1 MLTAAFLI
9 LSTIPA
15 FAKPVGIYLKSKS
28 DSKQVLYISYYD
40 YIRAH
45 ASQNE
50 AFRNLLKDYEIAG
63 ISVETDKNK
72 KVIDYAQYEK
82 DYIAGNI
89 KNLDAYADQ
98 SGSQVYVNPEIV
110 KELNKD
116 GTIGEEINAPD
127 KPGNPQVDYI
137 PIAEARVKANAE
149 IVTVKGV
156 VTSIIG
162 NNAYIQDS
170 TAGIYIYMSTNQDAN
185 LIPGNVVKVT
195 GALDEYYGLKQIKY
209 VKDST
214 KIEFV
219 EIGQV
224 PEAKLIT
231 ADNIGEAYESQL
243 VTVKNITITSVGSG
257 TSGYDILAKDENNV
271 IVNIRVDKNLK
282 PYIEA
287 SSFRIGS
294 IIDVTAPI
302 AEYIPKGKP
311 SIYQLMLRNINDVK
325 VIKDGN
331 GEVPG
336 NDGKAIRDIQ
346 GKSHKSPLV
355 DEGVTKVKGIVTSIS
370 NDKYQKGFFMQDP
383 NPDNDPATS
392 EGIFVKYS
400 TTSNVKVGD
409 SVSVDGTVKEL
420 LNGTNE
426 DGLLETTIEA
436 SAVKVESSN
445 NPLPAAIAIDLKGT
459 LLNNIDNDN
468 FKSFDINEDSIDYFE
483 SLEGM
488 LVKIVDPLI
497 VGAGEKYGEIYVV
510 PNNGVGSEHQ
520 RTPHGGI
527 KALLEDFNPEAIT
540 IDDVIVPITG
550 SDKKFI
556 DKNLKIKVG
565 DSFEKDANGKVEI
578 IGVMSY
584 GFGKYK
590 FLNTQALPKILPT
603 GQDREV
609 TTIAKEENKLTVATY
624 NIENFNKSDQNKV
637 NKVAKGIVDNLKTPD
652 IVGLIEVQDNDG
664 ETSGGNTDA
673 SQSYSALIAAIK
685 NLSGVDYEFTDIAPE
700 DGKDGG
706 APKGNIR
713 NGFIYRKDRVSLVNK
728 NKGDAKT
735 AVSVDGN
742 GLSVNPGRIDPN
754 NEAFNASRKPL
765 IAEFEFKGEKVFII
779 ANHLNSKGGDGSLFG
794 NVQPPV
800 RTSEVQRHK
809 QATIINSFIKEL
821 QTKVPNANVVTLGDL
836 NDFEFSETL
845 NKLKGTEL
853 TNMLDKLSVNE
864 RYTYIYSGNS
874 QVLDHVLVSNN
885 LFDKAIV
892 DIVHINSQFTEG
904 YGRVSDHDPV
914 LVQLDLGVKEAT
926 DEEIL
931 LEAKNALNLQG
942 LDNVTANLNL
952 PTELAK
958 GVKVTWTSNNEAV
971 IANDGKV
978 TRPEAGNPNATVKL
992 TATLSLNGKTETKEF
1007 NVTVIA
1013 NAVNEDQK
1021 TLEDAKSALDLGD
1034 VSAVVADMTLKTEL
1048 NGVTIT
1054 WDSSDKAVI
1063 ANDGKVTRPEN
1074 GQGNKTVT
1082 LTATLTYKELTATKV
1097 FTVTVNEKDGQQN
1110 NTQVIFEEKF
1120 DDIATWANTK
1130 VDGSGVYFSSSKA
1143 FVTGTAG
1150 GVQKGDKNLILNTT
1164 GSHKPFFDI
1173 KVDFTNTNNLKFSF
1187 NWSKIENKN
1196 TGTPPAVLRTQ
1207 TVKLQYSLDNGASF
1221 ITINSDLTITN
1232 TPDAQSGNKVIE
1244 LPSELA
1250 GKNVVLRFLVEDK
1263 DGTGNRPKLGLDDIK
1278 IEGIVQNP

>member
-1 MLTAAFLI
+1 MIRKKLVAMLTAAFLI

-28 DSKQVLYISYYD
+28 DSSQVLYISYYD

-50 AFRNLLKDYEIAG
+50 AFRNLSKDYDIAG
-63 ISVETDKNK
+63 ISVETETNKN
-72 KVIDYAQYEK
+72 VIDYAQYEK
-82 DYIAGNI
+82 DYLAGNI
-89 KNLDAYADQ
+89 KNLDAYADK
-98 SGSQVYVNPEIV
+98 SGSQVYANPEKV

-116 GTIGEEINAPD
+116 GTIGAEINAPD

-149 IVTVKGV
+149 TVTVKGV

-170 TAGIYIYMSTNQDAN
+170 TAGIYVYMSTNQDAN

-287 SSFRIGS
+287 SSFKIGS
-294 IIDVTAPI
+294 IIDVTAPV

-336 NDGKAIRDIQ
+336 NDGKSIRDIQ

-355 DEGVTKVKGIVTSIS
+355 DQGVTKVKGIVTSIS
-370 NDKYQKGFFMQDP
+370 NDKYQKGFFIQDP

-436 SAVKVESSN
+436 SNVKVESSN

-468 FKSFDINEDSIDYFE
+468 FTSFDINEDSIDYFE

-520 RTPHGGI
+520 RTPNGGI
-527 KALLEDFNPEAIT
+527 KALLDDFNPEAIT
-540 IDDVIVPITG
+540 IDDVIIPITG

-556 DKNLKIKVG
+556 DPNLKIKVG

-578 IGVMSY
+578 AGVMSY

-603 GQDREV
+603 GLDREV
-609 TTIAKEENKLTVATY
+609 TTIAKEDNKLTVATY
-624 NIENFNKSDQNKV
+624 NIENFNKLDQDKV
-637 NKVAKGIVDNLKTPD
+637 NKVARGIVENLKTPD

-821 QTKVPNANVVTLGDL
+821 QTKVANANVVTLGDL

-914 LVQLDLGVKEAT
+914 LVQLDLGIKQVTDQELLDAAVNGLSLGDTTAVKTNLTLVQEFKGAT
-926 DEEIL
+926 ITWSS
-931 LEAKNALNLQG
+931 
-942 LDNVTANLNL
+942 DN
-952 PTELAK
+952 K
-958 GVKVTWTSNNEAV
+958 AV
-971 IANDGKV
+971 VAIDGTI
-978 TRPEAGNPNATVKL
+978 TRPENGQGNSIVKL
-992 TATLSLNGKTETKEF
+992 TATLTLKGLTATKEF
-1007 NVTVIA
+1007 NVTVVEKDKA
-1013 NAVNEDQK
+1013 PEENNDQE
-1021 TLEDAKSALDLGD
+1021 TLDAAKSALDLGD
-1034 VSAVVADMTLKTEL
+1034 VSAVVADMTLKTEQ

-1054 WDSSDKAVI
+1054 WNSSDKAVI

-1097 FTVTVNEKDGQQN
+1097 FTVTVKEKDAE
-1110 NTQVIFEEKF
+1110 QVGIGLPLSVISISNLTADWKQVDLAGTSYIQLLKSTSCLITPAMNFNGYTTKKLNF
-1120 DDIATWANTK
+1120 KARSYGGNTK
-1130 VDGSGVYFSSSKA
+1130 
-1143 FVTGTAG
+1143 
-1150 GVQKGDKNLILNTT
+1150 
-1164 GSHKPFFDI
+1164 
-1173 KVDFTNTNNLKFSF
+1173 
-1187 NWSKIENKN
+1187 
-1196 TGTPPAVLRTQ
+1196 PAANEITISI
-1207 TVKLQYSLDNGASF
+1207 SLDNGVTWTVLSRVTPA
-1221 ITINSDLTITN
+1221 NSTLTSQPEIDLTSYKGSNVKIKFETLQADTKIGAGISEIN
-1232 TPDAQSGNKVIE
+1232 ISGEAKSAI
-1244 LPSELA
+1244 
-1250 GKNVVLRFLVEDK
+1250 
-1263 DGTGNRPKLGLDDIK
+1263 
-1278 IEGIVQNP
+1278 NP